1 MKFLK
6 LELLNLASL
15 DRADGEVI
23 DFEKGILGESNI
35 FSIVG
40 PTGSGKSTILDAI
53 CLALFN
59 RAPRYP
65 KKKNDRNRSIEIY
78 GRKDEEENRRLAP
91 SDCRNI
97 LTHGKK
103 FGYSKLTFLANNGNI
118 YRAEWSVI
126 FKRVH
131 YDSAVTKLYRI
142 CEKAGKIIEIDDE
155 WSKLPEI
162 IGLDYEQFLR
172 TVLIAQGAFA
182 SFLTAKEDERYE
194 LLEKLIGC
202 EHLYARIAEEIN
214 ARRKEASADFD
225 SITAG
230 INAYIND
237 DLSKDELAALREDIE
252 RLEKEKREKE
262 AQLESVR
269 KSLDWYVAD
278 DKLAA
283 DIEAFTL
290 GFDKASESLAS
301 FAAEQR
307 LLTLHDTTIE
317 GVNLYRDLTVAE
329 ENIDKSEK
337 QLEITG
343 EEADVVAKELQAA
356 EATLEVLKSKVK
368 KELDQYDELKP
379 HINRAREITG
389 EIIVAQ
395 ASLKEKKEA
404 VVNTKAALDKA
415 ASAIDENKRAIKDS
429 GERYRQLSESLEALN
444 NEIKAN
450 LALHDRSVNDLRV
463 KCEELG
469 GRISQYNYTQLQ
481 DSKNMADRSM
491 ADLSELIRM
500 NGEFAEKSAKSKYI
514 REEMSKLQARNCDVS
529 TELEKLPVNAANEE
543 LTTLRKSYILLLSH
557 DYEATRHE
565 LTEGEP
571 CPLCGATQHPYS
583 DRKLLKG
590 AVSGL
595 AKLIEEKE
603 AEYKRLSELYVALSK
618 EYAANEAKIRQSE
631 NVISDLERE
640 IKLCGEQITVIRS
653 SHQDWPEDNESLE
666 KLKNHLLALSAEIT
680 EAISKYTLLTD
691 EAAGLRVELDKASAQ
706 REAFRLESDMK
717 LKKAEQS
724 RAEAETQ
731 FKSLLAATANL
742 IESEKEK
749 SEAYNQSVRALQEAG
764 DCLSVKQ
771 AAVKAEIG
779 EDNPD
784 KLEERL
790 SKAVEAANNLVNVQS
805 ELILNLKTKLHNL
818 KGKDEA
824 ERKNNAN
831 LKELRAKL
839 AESLDRWIAGFADD
853 EVDMAL
859 LKQMKES
866 ENDWESLRDRLKTA
880 TMSYTTA
887 KTTLENARRQKIEHQ
902 ENKPADE
909 RPLLQEQRVVLEAWR
924 PEELENKTLRLKAYL
939 RAREKMGILYERQKK
954 AREYLAEWEQIAQAI
969 GGEGKT
975 LRKIAQCYTLGFLIA
990 HANDEIRRFNSRY
1003 ELVQVN
1009 NSLGIRVIDHDRAD
1023 DIRDTTSLSGGE
1035 TFIVS
1040 LGLALGLSSLS
1051 SRNISFD
1058 NLFIDE
1064 GFGTLDPDTLAT
1076 VIDSL
1081 ASLQSSRGKKVGVI
1095 SHTDTMSERISTQ
1108 IRIIKHGNSGSSH
1121 IEIHSA

>member
-15 DRADGEVI
+15 DRAEGEVI
-23 DFEKGILGESNI
+23 DFDKGILGESNI

-65 KKKNDRNRSIEIY
+65 KKKNDRNRNIEIY
-78 GRKDEEENRRLAP
+78 GRRDEEENRRLAP

-103 FGYSKLTFLANNGNI
+103 YGYSKLTFLANNGNV

-126 FKRVH
+126 FKRLH

-142 CEKAGKIIEIDDE
+142 CEKAGDIIELEDD
-155 WSKLPEI
+155 WSKLPVI

-202 EHLYARIAEEIN
+202 EHLYARIAEEIS
-214 ARRKEASADFD
+214 ARRKEASANYD

-237 DLSKDELAALREDIE
+237 DLTQDELNSLKEDIE
-252 RLEKEKREKE
+252 RLETEMKANDAK
-262 AQLESVR
+262 LESVR
-269 KSLDWYVAD
+269 KCLDWYIAD
-278 DKLAA
+278 DKLVA
-283 DIEAFTL
+283 DIEAFAV
-290 GFDKASESLAS
+290 GFDKSSELLAS
-301 FAAEQR
+301 LTEEQR
-307 LLTLHDTTIE
+307 QLTLHDTTIE
-317 GVNLYRDLTVAE
+317 GVNLYRDLISAE
-329 ENIDKSEK
+329 ENIEKSEK
-337 QLEITG
+337 ELVALRDESAVVSEEI
-343 EEADVVAKELQAA
+343 LAA
-356 EATLEVLKSKVK
+356 EKKIDLLKSKAQE
-368 KELDQYDELKP
+368 ELSRYEESKP

-395 ASLKEKKEA
+395 ASLQEKKEA
-404 VVNTKAALDKA
+404 VRNSKAALDR
-415 ASAIDENKRAIKDS
+415 ASLALKENEKAIKSS
-429 GERYRQLSESLEALN
+429 GESYRKLSEEFEALYH
-444 NEIKAN
+444 ETAAN
-450 LALHDRSVNDLRV
+450 LARYDKSVNELRE
-463 KCEELG
+463 KCELLNQQ
-469 GRISQYNYTQLQ
+469 ISQYNHTQLQ
-481 DSKNMADRSM
+481 ERKTKADKAIS
-491 ADLSELIRM
+491 DLSDILRITGEL
-500 NGEFAEKSAKSKYI
+500 ADKKSK
-514 REEMSKLQARNCDVS
+514 SKLLHQENSRLQTCNRNIYA
-529 TELEKLPVNAANEE
+529 ELAKLSVEAVNEE
-543 LTTLRKSYILLLSH
+543 LTTLRKSYILLSSH
-557 DYEATRHE
+557 DYETTRHE
-565 LTEGEP
+565 LVDGEP
-571 CPLCGATQHPYS
+571 CPLCGATVHPYS
-583 DRKLLKG
+583 DLTLLKG

-595 AKLIEEKE
+595 AKLIQEKE
-603 AEYKRLSELYVALSK
+603 AEYKRQSELYVALSK
-618 EYAANEAKIRQSE
+618 ELAANEAKIKQFE
-631 NVISDLERE
+631 KAMLELEGE
-640 IKLCGEQITVIRS
+640 INHCGELINAIRQA
-653 SHQDWPEDNESLE
+653 HQEWPEDIENLE
-666 KLKNHLLALSAEIT
+666 KLRKELTSLSVELTDSIA
-680 EAISKYTLLTD
+680 KYTALTD
-691 EAAGLRVELDKASAQ
+691 DAARLRVDLDKAINA
-706 REAFRLESDMK
+706 RETFRQESDIK
-717 LKKAEQS
+717 LKAAEKS
-724 RAEAETQ
+724 RAEAETLY
-731 FKSLLAATANL
+731 KSLQSSTPNL

-749 SEAYNQSVRALQEAG
+749 IEAYNRSVSSLQEAG
-764 DCLSVKQ
+764 DYLLAKQ
-771 AAVKAEIG
+771 NAVKAEIG
-779 EDNPD
+779 EETPD
-784 KLEERL
+784 KFEERL
-790 SKAVEAANNLVNVQS
+790 SKAVEAASNLVNAQS
-805 ELILNLKTKLHNL
+805 EQILNLKTKLHNL
-818 KGKDEA
+818 KGKEEA
-824 ERKNNAN
+824 AKKNIAA
-831 LKELRAKL
+831 LKDSREKIA
-839 AESLDRWIAGFADD
+839 AALDRWLADFAAE
-853 EVDMAL
+853 EVDIAF

-866 ENDWESLRDRLKTA
+866 ECNWEHLRERLKSA

-887 KTTLENARRQKIEHQ
+887 KTTLENARKQRLEHQ
-902 ENKPADE
+902 EIKPEEE
-909 RPLLQEQRVVLEAWR
+909 REVLQGQRLALEAWR
-924 PEELENKTLRLKAYL
+924 PEELENKSLRLKAYI
-939 RAREKMGILYERQKK
+939 RAREKMGLLYEKQKQ
-954 AREYLAEWEQIAQAI
+954 AREYLDEWEQITQAI
-969 GGEGKT
+969 GGDGKT
-975 LRKIAQCYTLGFLIA
+975 LRKIAQCYTLSFLIA

-1003 ELVQVN
+1003 ELVQVK

-1121 IEIHSA
+1121 IEIRSA